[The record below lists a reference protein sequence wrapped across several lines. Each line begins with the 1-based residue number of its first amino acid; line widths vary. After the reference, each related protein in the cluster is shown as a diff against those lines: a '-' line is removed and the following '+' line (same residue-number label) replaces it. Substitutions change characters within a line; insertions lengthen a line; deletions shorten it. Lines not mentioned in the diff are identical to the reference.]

1 MTDPAVR
8 IERRGDVVVCHLDDG
23 KANALT
29 TSIIAT
35 LIDVVRDAEGDDTV
49 AAVVVHGREGKLSGG
64 FDLSVMMGDD
74 LNATIN
80 LVADGGELVR
90 TFYGSGV
97 PVVAACTGHAVAAG
111 SLMLLGCDVRIGAD
125 IDCKIGLNE
134 VAIKMTLPDW
144 AMTMAKE
151 RLSRRHL
158 QRSVANARLTAAS
171 EAVDAGFLDE
181 AVPVDQVLDVA
192 VARASEM
199 AALDRAAYRNTV
211 TKLRGD
217 VLATV
222 DAQIAADRAATTS
235 PV

>member
-1 MTDPAVR
+1 MSDPAVE
-8 IERRGDVVVCHLDDG
+8 IERRDGVVICHLDDG

-29 TSIIAT
+29 TSIIST
-35 LIDVVRDAEGDDTV
+35 LIDAVRAAEADDSV
-49 AAVVVHGREGKLSGG
+49 AAGVIHGREGKLSGG
-64 FDLSVMMGDD
+64 FDLSVMMGGD
-74 LNATIN
+74 LAATIN

-111 SLMLLGCDVRIGAD
+111 ALMLLGCDIRVGAD

-144 AMTMAKE
+144 AMTFAKE

-158 QRSVANARLTAAS
+158 QRAVANARLTAAT
-171 EAVDAGFLDE
+171 EAIDAGFLDE

-192 VARASEM
+192 VARAAEL
-199 AALDRAAYRNTV
+199 AALDRPAYRNTV
-211 TKLRGD
+211 ASLRGD
-217 VLATV
+217 VLATI
-222 DAQIAADRAATTS
+222 DAQIAGDRTATTP